1 MRWKMGIPLLV
12 VAGLAL
18 AACGSSNDNND
29 KRAAADT
36 APAAA
41 TAAAPAFGE
50 TVSVKTAKNPIGDI
64 LVGTNGM
71 TLYGFKNDV
80 DSKSTCNGACA
91 DAWPPVI
98 VSANW
103 TVGPELDNAIFST
116 TKRDDGSIQLAAGRW
131 PLYYFSGDA
140 VPGDTKG
147 QGSGDVW
154 FVAGKDAKLIDTPGA
169 AAAATPAA
177 AQDQVKTA
185 STKLGDVLVDANG
198 HTLYGLTKD
207 ANGTPTCNGAC
218 ADAWPPLV
226 VNGAPAVASGLDG
239 KLFTTVNRSD
249 GSTQLKAGKWPL
261 YRFAGDQ
268 AQGDVNGQGSGG
280 VWFAVRPDGT
290 LIK

>member
-12 VAGLAL
+12 AAGLAL
-18 AACGSSNDNND
+18 AACGGGDSND
-29 KRAAADT
+29 KPASADT
-36 APAAA
+36 QPAAA
-41 TAAAPAFGE
+41 TAPGFGE

-98 VSANW
+98 VGADW

-116 TKRDDGSIQLAAGRW
+116 TTRDDGSLQLVAGRW

-154 FVAGKDAKLIDTPGA
+154 FVAGKDAKLIETKAGAPFGTA
-169 AAAATPAA
+169 AAPAA
-177 AQDQVKTA
+177 EQVKVVH
-185 STKLGDVLVDANG
+185 TKLGDVLADAEG

-207 ANGTPTCNGAC
+207 SNGTSTCKDAC

-226 VNGAPAVASGLDG
+226 IDGNPAVANGLDA
-239 KLFTTVNRSD
+239 KLFTTTDRGD
-249 GSTQLKAGKWPL
+249 GTKQLKAGKWPL
-261 YRFAGDQ
+261 YRFAGD
-268 AQGDVNGQGSGG
+268 AAEGDVNGQGSGG

-290 LIK
+290 LVK